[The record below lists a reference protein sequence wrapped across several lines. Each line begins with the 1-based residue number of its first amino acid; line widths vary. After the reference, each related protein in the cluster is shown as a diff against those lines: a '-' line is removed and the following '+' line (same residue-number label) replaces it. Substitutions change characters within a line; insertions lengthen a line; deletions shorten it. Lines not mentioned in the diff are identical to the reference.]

1 MLDHRKET
9 LSLLAKIDELQKI
22 IDEMSN
28 MPKVSARKDHGF
40 KKILKDS
47 KALKDKHMKQGQLNI
62 NRKSGDLEPF
72 VVKNSKTL
80 TK

>member
-1 MLDHRKET
+1 MNAT
-9 LSLLAKIDELQKI
+9 A
-22 IDEMSN
+22 
-28 MPKVSARKDHGF
+28 PKASARKDHGF

-72 VVKNSKTL
+72 VEKDNRKTFSKSNSL
-80 TK
+80 S